1 MARVQEHKDVI
12 ATKGTKD
19 TKVKSTKPAST
30 RPLDAPPKAAAC
42 GTGSQGMNR
51 RSIIRVHAVAIP
63 FHTRPA
69 SAQAD
74 PSSGHGFVNFVL
86 LNFVLLNF
94 VLFVPFV
101 APDLRA
107 LDRERR
113 E

>member
-1 MARVQEHKDVI
+1 MIGQEHKDVI

-19 TKVKSTKPAST
+19 TKVKSTKT
-30 RPLDAPPKAAAC
+30 MRPLDAPPEAAAC
-42 GTGSQGMNR
+42 GTRSQGMNR
-51 RSIIRVHAVAIP
+51 RSIVRVHAVAIP

-69 SAQAD
+69 CAQAD
-74 PSSGHGFVNFVL
+74 PSSGHGFVNFVH
-86 LNFVLLNF
+86 LNF

-107 LDRERR
+107 LDWERR